1 MTDPKKSMWSDAFT
15 SLNHPE
21 YFLLWWAGSFS
32 FMSMQM
38 QFFLRGILAWDL
50 TEREGALGL
59 VYLVMGLGMLICT
72 PLGGVASDRYSKRKV
87 LLWSQGLLTLG
98 AVVMGVVVSTGQE
111 QFWMLLV
118 ASGAQGVGFGF
129 FGPSRVAFTAE
140 LVGRKQL
147 GNAISLSL
155 LSMNVTRI
163 FAPGLA
169 AGLVAVRQ
177 FGIGG
182 GYLVSA
188 FLAVVSL
195 FVLARVSEGAA
206 GTSGERRNPFLEV
219 VDGIRYVNSIPS
231 LRRLVLCSFFVIMFA
246 FSYVVFVPAL
256 VEGVY
261 GLSETWVGLLTIASA
276 VGAVAVSVP
285 LAARAD
291 SPMAKMAMTLFGISF
306 GLTVMLLGLAPG
318 VWTAIVVVAFV
329 GAASTGFQ
337 TLANTLALG
346 IADDAHQGRVQS
358 LFQLSFAGFGMA
370 AFPLGILAETIGL
383 QKTIMVMGAVA
394 LTAVVIFNLA
404 EKRDPQMQAIDP
416 AGPDQDQPTQNNSA
430 DTVDGQVLPAKS

>member
-1 MTDPKKSMWSDAFT
+1 MSAPKQSMMSDAFA
-15 SLNHPE
+15 SLENVE
-21 YFLLWWAGSFS
+21 YRLLWWAGTFS

-59 VYLVMGLGMLICT
+59 VYLIMGLGMLIFT
-72 PLGGVASDRYSKRKV
+72 PLGGVTSDRYSKRKV

-98 AVVMGVVVSTGQE
+98 AVAMGVMVSTGNE

-118 ASGAQGVGFGF
+118 ASGAQGIGFGF

-155 LSMNVTRI
+155 LSMNGTRI
-163 FAPGLA
+163 FAPA
-169 AGLVAVRQ
+169 MAGVLVGVHSI
-177 FGIGG
+177 GIGG
-182 GYLVSA
+182 GYLLSA
-188 FLAVVSL
+188 SLAIVSL
-195 FVLARVSEGAA
+195 FILFRLTDEPAVR
-206 GTSGERRNPFLEV
+206 TDERRNPFVEII
-219 VDGIRYVNSIPS
+219 DGIRYVKSIPS

-261 GLSETWVGLLTIASA
+261 GLSEGWVGLFSSASA
-276 VGAVAVSVP
+276 IGAVAVSIP

-291 SPMAKMAMTLFGISF
+291 SSRAKTAMVVFGIGF
-306 GLTVMLLGLAPG
+306 GLTVLLLGLAPEF
-318 VWTAIVVVAFV
+318 WSALVVVAFV

-346 IADDAHQGRVQS
+346 LADDAHQGRVQS
-358 LFQLSFAGFGMA
+358 LFQLSFAGFGVA
-370 AFPLGILAETIGL
+370 AFPLGALAETIGL
-383 QKTIMVMGAVA
+383 QNTIMVMGAIA
-394 LTAVVIFNLA
+394 LAAMVIFNLA
-404 EKRDPQMQAIDP
+404 EKRDAQTLLPESTSP
-416 AGPDQDQPTQNNSA
+416 GQDSTSVEGRVFPVGS
-430 DTVDGQVLPAKS
+430 